1 MTDVTFSQQFQLLT
15 RPDYRYIVDSI
26 NNMMHRA
33 GVISQIPYVKEWGI
47 GNLIMRKKLID
58 AAKFRDATKKLAVGR
73 MNMKQ
78 EGQKDAFQ
86 NILNAKDPESGEGLP
101 LPEIL
106 VEAAVLVVA
115 GRCRIHKTGPPRDQ
129 NVRDFKRKQL
139 TTHRR
144 LRHDLIRALSSPVLP
159 LTQPRHLR

>member
-1 MTDVTFSQQFQLLT
+1 MTDVIFSQQFQLLT

-47 GNLIMRKKLID
+47 GNLIMRKKLRD

-86 NILNAKDPESGEGLP
+86 NILNAKDPESSEGLP

-115 GRCRIHKTGPPRDQ
+115 GE
-129 NVRDFKRKQL
+129 
-139 TTHRR
+139 
-144 LRHDLIRALSSPVLP
+144 
-159 LTQPRHLR
+159 